1 MSTDYN
7 TYVGPY
13 IKVYNPKKPS
23 TKEYHSCTNK
33 KCKNYE
39 VELSSKFCDK
49 CGDKI
54 QLIKVPSSEAIDF
67 DVYEKCNEV
76 IAEVMCEYK
85 PDELKEYNI
94 YISNNRNKYNN
105 SIYDPK
111 YETYAINATVNSL
124 TEDIYKFWMAF
135 DKEIVKLKYVFGDD
149 NVEIKWGVLGWT
161 S

>member
-67 DVYEKCNEV
+67 NVYEKCNEV

-94 YISNNRNKYNN
+94 YISNNRDKYDN
-105 SIYDPK
+105 SVFDPK
-111 YETYAINATVNSL
+111 YETYAINADAISL
-124 TEDIYKFWMAF
+124 KDNLDKFSDAF
-135 DKEIVKLKYVFGDD
+135 KFEIQKLKSVFGNS